1 MSHWRNGCGKDR
13 GYTLSI
19 SVTTS
24 RKKIKLIKSGNLHAD
39 GTEQSLIEFTGVSTV
54 SGYVDLSEM
63 TLGDTVVI
71 RQYIKL
77 VQGVDYQKYAQ
88 ETYIGQQQEPAVY
101 ITPKKSDNALK
112 VTLQQTTGSLK
123 NYDNNF
129 IGED

>member
-1 MSHWRNGCGKDR
+1 MSV
-13 GYTLSI
+13 

-24 RKKIKLIKSGNLHAD
+24 RKKIKPIKSGNLHAD
-39 GTEQSLIEFTGVSTV
+39 GTEQVLLEFIGISTV

-71 RQYIKL
+71 RQYIKM

-88 ETYIGQQQEPAVY
+88 ETYIEQQQEPAVY
-101 ITPKKSDNALK
+101 ITPKKSDNAIK
-112 VTLQQTTGSLK
+112 VTLQQTTGLFK
-123 NYDNNF
+123 NFDNNF

>member
-1 MSHWRNGCGKDR
+1 V
-13 GYTLSI
+13 

-24 RKKIKLIKSGNLHAD
+24 RKKVKTLKSGNLHAD
-39 GTEQSLIEFTGVSTV
+39 GTEQILLEFVGISTV

-77 VQGVDYQKYAQ
+77 VQGADYQKYAQ
-88 ETYIGQQQEPAVY
+88 ETYVGIQQEPVVY

-112 VTLQQTTGSLK
+112 VTLQQTTGLFK
-123 NYDNNF
+123 NFDNNF
-129 IGED
+129 ISED

>member
-1 MSHWRNGCGKDR
+1 
-13 GYTLSI
+13 LSV

-24 RKKIKLIKSGNLHAD
+24 RKKLQTLKSGNIHAD
-39 GTEQSLIEFTGVSTV
+39 GTEQSLLEFIGISTV

-77 VQGVDYQKYAQ
+77 LQGADYQKYAQ
-88 ETYIGQQQEPAVY
+88 ETYAGIQQEPVVY

-112 VTLQQTTGSLK
+112 VTLQQATGLFK